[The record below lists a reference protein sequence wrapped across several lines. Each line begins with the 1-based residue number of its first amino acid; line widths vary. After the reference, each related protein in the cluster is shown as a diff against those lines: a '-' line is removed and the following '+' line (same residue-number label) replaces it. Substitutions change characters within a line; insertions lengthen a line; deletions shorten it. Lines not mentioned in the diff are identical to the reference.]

1 MSKIVFGDWRD
12 DNEQRK
18 YPFADDST
26 LVGDTL
32 TIPAAL
38 FLDGR
43 LYPIGGNEDLFL
55 SQVSRLGNIITF
67 TISADGPGV
76 LATAM
81 YDVTD
86 IPASGELAL
95 HDAYGRPAG
104 MLLATETALEAFSGL
119 NTGEYDFISS
129 QTRFATAVIVP
140 QPEAGV
146 RGFILPSG
154 ETLFGDVWIVG
165 EDGVVVRKD
174 NDGSLRVDLIGD
186 PFAARKACEDEDISD
201 EDVEVLQPYCPIETI
216 NGIPA
221 DEQGNYKLL
230 VGSNESLSTLLRIVP
245 VVDQSSDVTKHLGG
259 ASALKFAS
267 LLIET
272 LGERRMRGA

>member
-18 YPFADDST
+18 YPFADDAT

-55 SQVSRLGNIITF
+55 SQISRSGSIITF
-67 TISADGPGV
+67 TISAAGPGE
-76 LATAM
+76 LATAQ

-86 IPASGELAL
+86 IPESGELAFY
-95 HDAYGRPAG
+95 DVYGRPAG
-104 MLLATETALEAFSGL
+104 MLLATETTLEAFSGL
-119 NTGEYDFISS
+119 NTGEYDFIIT
-129 QTRFATAVIVP
+129 QTRFATAVVVP
-140 QPEAGV
+140 QSEAGV

-154 ETLFGDVWIVG
+154 ETVFGDVWIVG

-174 NDGSLRVDLIGD
+174 DDGSLRVDLIGD
-186 PFAARKACEDEDISD
+186 PFAARKECEDEEISD
-201 EDVEVLQPYCPIETI
+201 EDVEVLQPYCPLETI

-221 DEQGNYKLL
+221 DDLGNYKLL

-245 VVDQSSDVTKHLGG
+245 VVDQADDVAKHLGG
-259 ASALKFAS
+259 ASSLKFAS
-267 LLIET
+267 LKIET
-272 LGERRMRGA
+272 LGERRTEGV

>member
-1 MSKIVFGDWRD
+1 MSNIVFGDWRD
-12 DNEQRK
+12 DNDQRK

-26 LVGDTL
+26 LVGDDL
-32 TIPAAL
+32 TIPAGL
-38 FLDGR
+38 FIDGR

-55 SQVSRLGNIITF
+55 SQVSRLGNVITF
-67 TISADGPGV
+67 TISADGPGE
-76 LATAM
+76 LATVM
-81 YDVTD
+81 FDVTD

-95 HDAYGRPAG
+95 HDVYGRPAG
-104 MLLATETALEAFSGL
+104 MLLASETALELFSGL
-119 NTGEYDFISS
+119 NSGEYDFIIS
-129 QTRFATAVIVP
+129 QTRFATAVVVP

-146 RGFILPSG
+146 RGFVLPSG
-154 ETLFGDVWIVG
+154 ETVFGDVWVVG

-174 NDGSLRVDLIGD
+174 DDGSLRVDLIGD
-186 PFAARKACEDEDISD
+186 PFAARKECEDEDISD
-201 EDVEVLQPYCPIETI
+201 EDVEVLLPYCPIETI

-221 DEQGNYKLL
+221 DENGNYKLM

-245 VVDQSSDVTKHLGG
+245 IVDQSDDVAKHLGG

-272 LGERRMRGA
+272 LGERRTKGL